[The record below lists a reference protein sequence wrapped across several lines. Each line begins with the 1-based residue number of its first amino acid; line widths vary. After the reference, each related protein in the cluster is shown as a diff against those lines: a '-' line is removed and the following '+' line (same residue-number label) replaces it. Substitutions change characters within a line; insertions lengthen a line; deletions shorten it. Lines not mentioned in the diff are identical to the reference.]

1 MPSELPAALQ
11 LGSLQ
16 LRQALASDAD
26 FLRALYRDV
35 RSDELALTGWP
46 PEAIDAFCQSQF
58 DFQRQHYRSYYPQA
72 LHYLVERDDQSVGRL
87 IVDDSADELRVV
99 DISLLAAQRGQGLGS
114 VLLRWLCNRADAQQ
128 RPMALSVESQ
138 NRARHLY
145 ERLGFVQLPGDG
157 LYLTMRRAPTKTE
170 PAE

>member
-11 LGSLQ
+11 LGCLQ
-16 LRQALASDAD
+16 LRQSLASDAD

-35 RSDELALTGWP
+35 RSDEMAVTGWP

-58 DFQRQHYRSYYPQA
+58 DFQSQHYRSYYPEA
-72 LHYLVERDDQSVGRL
+72 LHYLVERDGQPIGRL
-87 IVDDSADELRVV
+87 IVDDGPDELRIV

-114 VLLRWLCNRADAQQ
+114 VLLRWLCDRADAQRQ
-128 RPMALSVESQ
+128 PLALSVEPH

-145 ERLGFVQLPGDG
+145 GRLGFVLLPGDG
-157 LYLTMRRAPTKTE
+157 LYLNMRRE
-170 PAE
+170 PSNMESAE

>member
-1 MPSELPAALQ
+1 MPSELPAAMQ

-16 LRQALASDAD
+16 LRQAQASDTA

-35 RSDELALTGWP
+35 RNDELAVTGWP
-46 PEAIDAFCQSQF
+46 SEAIDAFCQSQF
-58 DFQRQHYRSYYPQA
+58 DFQRQHYRNYYPQA
-72 LHYLVERDDQSVGRL
+72 LHYMVEREGQPIGRL
-87 IVDDSADELRVV
+87 IVDDSADALRVV
-99 DISLLAAQRGQGLGS
+99 DISLLAAQRGQGLGG
-114 VLLRWLCNRADAQQ
+114 VLLGWLCDRANVQ
-128 RPMALSVESQ
+128 RQPLALSVEPQ

-145 ERLGFVQLPGDG
+145 LRLGFVQLPGDG

>member
-1 MPSELPAALQ
+1 MPFELPAALQ

-16 LRQALASDAD
+16 LRQSLASDAD

-35 RSDELALTGWP
+35 RSDELAVTGWP

-58 DFQRQHYRSYYPQA
+58 DFQCQHYRSYYPEA
-72 LHYLVERDDQSVGRL
+72 LHYLVERDGQPIGRL
-87 IVDDSADELRVV
+87 IVEDGPDALRVV
-99 DISLLAAQRGQGLGS
+99 DISLLAAQRGQGLGR
-114 VLLRWLCNRADAQQ
+114 VLLQWLCERADAQQ
-128 RPMALSVESQ
+128 QPLALSVEPQ

-145 ERLGFVQLPGDG
+145 LQLGFVQLPGDG
-157 LYLTMRRAPTKTE
+157 LYLAMRRAPTTMG